1 MKKSTLGLVLVAL
14 VLTLAVTGCAQLAQ
28 QAVQKATGVSVDKNG
43 SQITVTG
50 PNGQKATVQGDQN
63 KLPDGLPDTVPA
75 YSGTV
80 KGSTALTTDKGST
93 FTFVVHTGDDVATVA
108 AWYKSHLVDKGWKVD
123 AVISGGTASI
133 LTAKM
138 GGSSIQITVTP
149 SSSGSGTDVATVA
162 NIVK

>member
-1 MKKSTLGLVLVAL
+1 
-14 VLTLAVTGCAQLAQ
+14 
-28 QAVQKATGVSVDKNG
+28 
-43 SQITVTG
+43 
-50 PNGQKATVQGDQN
+50 
-63 KLPDGLPDTVPA
+63 
-75 YSGTV
+75 V

-93 FTFVVHTGDDVATVA
+93 FTFVVHTGDDVTTVA

-123 AVISGGTASI
+123 AVVSGGTVSI